1 MKKLLITFLSVLMLV
16 ACAIGIAACGKVEF
30 KLSFIVDGEVYAS
43 IDTSGDEV
51 ITMPD
56 EPKKEDYIFDGWY
69 WDKDTWQRPFTANSL
84 LNEPISSDMSV
95 YAKWL
100 EEDITK
106 RSYTVS
112 FNSFGGSAISD
123 ATVQY
128 GKLLTEPSEP
138 TRIGYV
144 FVGWYKDA
152 NLKTEWNFAADTVT
166 EDITLYAKWVDESD
180 ATGCDVLS
188 ADGFEVDGNTLFVKV
203 PNAQEHFALS
213 ETITVSPY
221 AEWTVTSD
229 ITGNTEIPS
238 ATVPLAVG
246 NNTYYIN
253 VVSGN
258 GSNKKQYTVEIR
270 RRDIYTVTYSFGNGS
285 ADVTEQI
292 EEDGKAPSKSADKT
306 GYTFDCWKNGSSAWD
321 FENDVVSGNTT
332 LTASWS
338 ANTYDVIFN
347 SNGGDT
353 ITASTATY
361 DAAFEFTVP
370 VRNGY
375 TFSGWKTEGGTKLT
389 DSTGKSI
396 GVWNIAADTTLYA
409 DWSATEYSVVYN
421 NMDGATNS
429 NPIKYT
435 VEDDTITLADAEK
448 TGYAFLG
455 WYSDSSMTS
464 EVKQI
469 DTSAAVNVELWAKW
483 EVIEYTATFRN
494 SDGVVD
500 TVKFTVEDKTITEP
514 KVPERNGYTGAW
526 ETYELT
532 AGDLTI
538 NAVYTPVT
546 YTITYT
552 NTKDAENVNATQFTV
567 ESETIKLSDL
577 SVNGYTFD
585 GWYNGSE
592 KVTEITTGTYGNIT
606 LEARWTPVVYTII
619 YEYDDTVGNLP
630 DGVTLKTSY
639 TIEDAFDF
647 ASLNCNSVGYNFA
660 GWFTEKELGTGE
672 QVTGIALGTTGNK
685 TYYAQWGLET
695 YSITY
700 ENVEGAVN
708 TNPDTYTIESTTF
721 TLSDVSKTGY
731 LFEGWYTDAQ
741 FSSPALTTIELGS
754 HGDLTFFAK
763 WSLVSYSISYN
774 LYGGS
779 YEGAKNPASY
789 DIETKVKFVDPVLE
803 GSFFAGWYTLA
814 ESGALTTEIPEGA
827 TGNITLYARWITF
840 ESNGGSKV
848 EYDLEYSED
857 GITPPDAPEKDYYV
871 FAGWYLD
878 AQFETAYDFNTL
890 PQSTCTL
897 YAKWTPVEYTINYV
911 LNGGTN
917 NDSNPATYTVED
929 AVTFAAPSKTGY
941 TFNGWYSNAQFTGVL
956 VEGITLGSH
965 GEITLYASFSV
976 NEYTITFN
984 ANGGTTVAAITQNY
998 GTEVTAPAS
1007 PSKTGYRFAGWY
1019 ADAELKTPYAF
1030 TTIPAEDITVYAKWT
1045 IVEYEIVYNLDGG
1058 TNNESNP
1065 ATYTVEDAV
1074 TFAAPSKLG
1083 YEFAGWFSDADYKNA
1098 IASLSIG
1105 SYGDIEV
1112 FAKWNIIEYSIEYVT
1127 ADGAVN
1133 ENPLTYTVETDV
1145 TELLDAVLKGHTFN
1159 GWYSDENCTQ
1169 AVTTFGG
1176 GSVGDIT
1183 LYAKFTAN
1191 TYDVWMDGSEAASAT
1206 VTFDLNGASGTAPA
1220 AQTVTETDTLVYP
1233 EVPERSGYIFGGWY
1247 ANKDCEGELYDF
1259 SGLVGGDITLYAKWV
1274 KTGSADGGININDS
1288 VTFDLKGTAEQKYI
1302 FIPLV
1307 SGNVSIT
1314 TTGSID
1320 TLGTLYKDGVL
1331 LKQDDD
1337 SAADGKNFLIV
1348 YNVTAGEVYEI
1359 RVRGFSTNTDGSVT
1373 LSIAGTYEVTDGGYA
1388 QAGNKVTVTYSS
1400 HFNLPVP
1407 EGGELQKFLGWQD
1420 ENGVMYTDETG
1431 ASIRVWDKDGT
1442 ATLFSKW
1449 ERMEYTITF
1458 VTSGGSEIASVALE
1472 YGARV
1477 DINEY
1482 VTTRSGYTFAG
1493 WYLDGEEYNASTMP
1507 DHNITLT
1514 ARWVTFSLGS
1524 IKYDADK
1531 LAVSVNDVIS
1541 ADLFDALCLDTNGNK
1556 AEFTVSVSGTQAAG
1570 EKISVRL
1577 TATSGGKT
1585 KVVTISNISVYGMP
1599 TLSFDENIEYFNI
1612 NDGLTADWFNA
1623 SGTDT
1628 FGAATEI
1635 LVYIEKDYNAGDTV
1649 TITIASVDAAGN
1661 ITYGYVENVKA
1672 YGLPQITYD
1681 ESKIAINLNDT
1692 LSAALFEAV
1701 AQDSFGNKLEVNV
1714 ALYNG
1719 SIAAGNMPTIR
1730 LSATDEKGNVTTVDI
1745 ICKVYGLP
1753 TISDASKTDVKT
1765 TDVITA
1771 DLLGIIGT
1779 DTFNGNLEVVL
1790 SVKDG
1795 SQTAGSVMIA
1805 TATVTDISGNT
1816 TSKDYNIKVYGTPT
1830 ISYDRDGIKLG
1841 ENATINETNVIFDL
1855 NYEGANN
1862 APATQ
1867 KVTYTTG
1874 VVYPEIPLREGFVF
1888 TGWYTTPQCET
1899 VFDFSAS
1906 LNKDVTVYAG
1916 WKEIATTGY
1925 GNYVIDV
1932 INGNNSSSNYYS
1944 FSTSGTSRSNYRYTY
1959 FTALESGSYTIYYKN
1974 SSSSSSYGTY
1984 IYIYN
1989 VTQGKVIKSNSKITS
2004 TSYAS
2009 QTFTANAGDVIYVR
2023 NYRYSTSYNATFY
2036 MYVTGVAPEAGGLRD
2051 KTGAYS
2057 VLNAIAKD
2065 SFGNEIDVVATVKS
2079 GDHTKGTHVVYTLTA
2094 VDHLGNTYSID
2105 TSPIGIYDIS
2115 DIKLDYSYGMS
2126 DLIKLTSKGEEFD
2139 ASATDTFG
2147 GFCDITIEAADGYVL
2162 AGGNTISLYLVAT
2175 DKAGNSIRSEL
2186 IADIKVFAT
2195 PRVEIL
2201 QENNYILEDTSIDF
2215 LFSVFDSFGTE
2226 LYFTTSVEGEQK
2238 AGNTIIVTVYAED
2251 DAGNKLEQSFEFFVS
2266 YEGLVIDL
2274 QDDGTYAIIGY
2285 IGDAAVIE
2293 IPKTINGITVS
2304 TIASEAFKNYST
2316 LTSITVYDTLTS
2328 IGDSAF
2334 LGCYKLVEVFDYS
2347 QLGII
2352 KGDTANG
2359 YIAYYANDVYTSQTE
2374 ESNIFT
2380 TANGLIFYY
2389 DGTDYYVV
2397 GYEGDETEL
2406 VLPESVELNG
2416 NTVTSYK
2423 IYEYAFQNQT
2433 KLTSVTV
2440 PNSVTYIGFAAF
2452 NGCSSLTNMT
2462 LPFAG
2467 RSNESSA
2474 TEASLFGYIFG
2485 DTTFTN
2491 AKATKQYY
2499 SSSGYKTYYIPSV
2512 LTSVTITGGRIQY
2525 GTFYACNTLTKITL
2539 DTNVSVGAYAFYN
2552 CSKLTEVVLPST
2564 ITGIANYAF
2573 YGCSS
2578 LTNITIPNTV
2588 TSIGA
2593 YAFYGCSSLSSID
2606 FTNITSIGTYSF
2618 YNCYRLK
2625 TITWGTGI
2633 TSIPSYAFYNL
2644 GASSIELPSSIKSI
2658 GDYAFADS
2666 SLTSIS
2672 LPSSITSIGSYAF
2685 SKSSLTTVSSLGGIT
2700 SISSSAFE
2708 SCTSLTK
2715 VTMSSKIT
2723 SIGSNA
2729 FKGCTK
2735 LTSITIGSGVTSIGS
2750 SAFESSGLTS
2760 ITIPTKVTTINGS
2773 AFKNCTALASVTFA
2787 STSTVSS
2794 IGSYAFYGC
2803 TALKSI
2809 TIPASVTSIGS
2820 YIFAECTA
2828 LTTVVI
2834 GNGVKGISNYAFLRC
2849 TALTSITLGSSVT
2862 SINEGAFHYCNKL
2875 TSITFPASLNLIW
2888 KGAFQGCYKLTS
2900 AKFTKTTGW
2909 YRSYQSTY
2917 VNGASFSI
2925 NPTDTAYNAASLTN
2939 TNGGRIEYG
2948 ACWLHRVT

>member
-1 MKKLLITFLSVLMLV
+1 MKKKLLITLLSVLMLV
-16 ACAIGIAACGKVEF
+16 ACAIGFAACGQVEF

-56 EPKKEDYIFDGWY
+56 DPEKEDYIFDGWY
-69 WDKDTWQRPFTANSL
+69 WDEDTWQRPFTANSL

-112 FNSFGGSAISD
+112 FNSFGGSAVSD
-123 ATVQY
+123 VTVQY

-138 TRIGYV
+138 ARTGYV

-152 NLKTEWNFAADTVT
+152 DLKTEWDFAFDTVT

-180 ATGCDVLS
+180 ATGCDILS
-188 ADGFEVDGNTLFVKV
+188 ADGFEVDGNTLSVKV

-213 ETITVSPY
+213 EAITVSPY

-229 ITGNTEIPS
+229 ITGNAEIPS

-246 NNTYYIN
+246 DNTYYIN

-270 RRDIYTVTYSFGNGS
+270 RRDIYTVTYSFSNGS
-285 ADVTEQI
+285 ADVTEQV
-292 EEDGKAPSKSADKT
+292 EEDGKAPFKSAVKT
-306 GYTFDCWKNGSSAWD
+306 GYTFDCWKNDSSAWD
-321 FENDVVSGNTT
+321 FENDVISGDTT
-332 LTASWS
+332 LTASWT
-338 ANTYDVIFN
+338 ANTYDVTFD

-361 DAAFEFTVP
+361 DVAFEFTVP

-429 NPIKYT
+429 NPAKYT
-435 VEDDTITLADAEK
+435 VEDDTITLANAEK
-448 TGYAFLG
+448 TGYTFLG

-532 AGDLTI
+532 ADDLTI

-567 ESETIKLSDL
+567 ESETIKLADL
-577 SVNGYTFD
+577 SVNGYTFN
-585 GWYNGSE
+585 GWYNGDE
-592 KVTEITTGTYGNIT
+592 KVTEITTGTYGNIA
-606 LEARWTPVVYTII
+606 LEARWTPVVYTIT

-695 YSITY
+695 YSITF

-708 TNPDTYTIESTTF
+708 TNPDTYTIESATF
-721 TLSDVSKTGY
+721 TLSNVSKTGY

-741 FSSPALTTIELGS
+741 FSSPAQTTIELGS
-754 HGDLTFFAK
+754 HGDRTFYAK
-763 WSLVSYSISYN
+763 WSLVSYSITYN

-779 YEGAKNPASY
+779 YEGAENPASY
-789 DIETKVKFVDPVLE
+789 DIETEVKLVAPVLE
-803 GSFFAGWYTLA
+803 GSFFAGWYTLS
-814 ESGALTTEIPEGA
+814 EGGALTTEIPEGT

-848 EYDLEYSED
+848 EYDLQYSED
-857 GITPPDAPEKDYYV
+857 GITPPAAPEKDYYV

-1098 IASLSIG
+1098 ITSLSIG

-1159 GWYSDENCTQ
+1159 GWYSGENCTQ

-1359 RVRGFSTNTDGSVT
+1359 RVRGFSTNTDGSVI
-1373 LSIAGTYEVTDGGYA
+1373 LSIAGTYKVADGGYA
-1388 QAGNKVTVTYSS
+1388 QAGNKVTVTYGS
-1400 HFNLPVP
+1400 HFTLPVP

-1431 ASIRVWDKDGT
+1431 ASIRVWDKDGA

-1458 VTSGGSEIASVALE
+1458 VTSGGSEIASVTLE

-1493 WYLDGEEYNASTMP
+1493 WYLDGAEYNATTMP
-1507 DHNITLT
+1507 GYNITLT

-1524 IKYDADK
+1524 IKYDTDK
-1531 LAVSVNDVIS
+1531 KAVSVNDEIT
-1541 ADLFDALCLDTNGNK
+1541 ADLFGAICIDTDGK
-1556 AEFTVSVSGTQAAG
+1556 SATFTVSVNGAQEAGNTITVRITASSGN
-1570 EKISVRL
+1570 K
-1577 TATSGGKT
+1577 TA
-1585 KVVTISNISVYGMP
+1585 VVTITDVKVYGTP
-1599 TLSFDENIEYFNI
+1599 TVTVENTDKNYINPDEF
-1612 NDGLTADWFNA
+1612 TAEAWGA

-1628 FGAATEI
+1628 FGAETQI
-1635 LVYIEKDYNAGDTV
+1635 VVRLGDGKGPGDVTTVYIDSIDV
-1649 TITIASVDAAGN
+1649 AGN
-1661 ITYGYVENVKA
+1661 ITTYEIENVSV
-1672 YGLPQITYD
+1672 YGLPVITYD
-1681 ESKIAINLNDT
+1681 TNKTNISVNDT
-1692 LSAALFEAV
+1692 LDASLFGASAV
-1701 AQDSFGNKLEVNV
+1701 DSFGSPVDVTVSLCSGTIIDGNKV
-1714 ALYNG
+1714 
-1719 SIAAGNMPTIR
+1719 TIR
-1730 LSATDEKGNVTTVDI
+1730 LFTTDEKGNITNIDLV
-1745 ICKVYGLP
+1745 CNVYGTP
-1753 TISDASKTDVKT
+1753 IISDALITDIKT
-1765 TDVITA
+1765 TDTICPNH
-1771 DLLGIIGT
+1771 LGITGKDTYGNSLDVTLAVKEGVQVAGT
-1779 DTFNGNLEVVL
+1779 TMTV
-1790 SVKDG
+1790 
-1795 SQTAGSVMIA
+1795 
-1805 TATVTDISGNT
+1805 TATVVDIAGNIAT
-1816 TSKDYNIKVYGTPT
+1816 RDFTIKVYGAPK
-1830 ISYDRDGIKLG
+1830 ISYDRVGIKVS
-1841 ENATINETNVIFDL
+1841 EN
-1855 NYEGANN
+1855 
-1862 APATQ
+1862 
-1867 KVTYTTG
+1867 
-1874 VVYPEIPLREGFVF
+1874 PEE
-1888 TGWYTTPQCET
+1888 
-1899 VFDFSAS
+1899 DA
-1906 LNKDVTVYAG
+1906 
-1916 WKEIATTGY
+1916 
-1925 GNYVIDV
+1925 
-1932 INGNNSSSNYYS
+1932 
-1944 FSTSGTSRSNYRYTY
+1944 
-1959 FTALESGSYTIYYKN
+1959 
-1974 SSSSSSYGTY
+1974 
-1984 IYIYN
+1984 
-1989 VTQGKVIKSNSKITS
+1989 
-2004 TSYAS
+2004 
-2009 QTFTANAGDVIYVR
+2009 
-2023 NYRYSTSYNATFY
+2023 
-2036 MYVTGVAPEAGGLRD
+2036 
-2051 KTGAYS
+2051 S
-2057 VLNAIAKD
+2057 VLNVTARD
-2065 SFGNEIDVVATVKS
+2065 SFGNSLFVTAKFKS
-2079 GDHTKGTHVVYTLTA
+2079 GTHKKGSFVVYTLTA
-2094 VDHLGNTYSID
+2094 TDHLGNSYSVD
-2105 TSPIGIYDIS
+2105 TIPIGVYDIT
-2115 DIKLDYSYGMS
+2115 DIENSFTYNEYMS
-2126 DLIKLTSKGEEFD
+2126 DLAKISSNGGEFD
-2139 ASATDTFG
+2139 SKATDSFG
-2147 GFCDITIEAADGYVL
+2147 NDCVITIESADGSTLV
-2162 AGGNTISLYLVAT
+2162 GGQTTSIVIVAT
-2175 DKAGNSIRSEL
+2175 DKAGNRVVSDVIEGIKIYDKPTAEL
-2186 IADIKVFAT
+2186 LQDKYIISADTDVT
-2195 PRVEIL
+2195 
-2201 QENNYILEDTSIDF
+2201 F
-2215 LFSVFDSFGTE
+2215 LFKVLDSFGNEIFADITALDE
-2226 LYFTTSVEGEQK
+2226 IIAGEVIRVQIN
-2238 AGNTIIVTVYAED
+2238 ATD
-2251 DAGNKLEQSFEFFVS
+2251 DAGNELSMIVEFAVEPTPLYYVELYNDGSLYKHLFLEDFVS
-2266 YEGLVIDL
+2266 YMLPVPPDDNNIFMGWVDANGELYTDEYGVAVKNLSAENKLYAKWYYELIYTADDLEKITGDKNYLLLNDIDITDRTIPSINIASGAL
-2274 QDDGTYAIIGY
+2274 FNGNGHII
-2285 IGDAAVIE
+2285 
-2293 IPKTINGITVS
+2293 TINQASSSWSNSGALFNKNEGSIINLGIVGQITITITDSTGWTSSSEDKRTEYYGGFISNNNGIIKNCYTDISLTVD
-2304 TIASEAFKNYST
+2304 IQQHHGKLNYYGGATAKST
-2316 LTSITVYDTLTS
+2316 LTS
-2328 IGDSAF
+2328 
-2334 LGCYKLVEVFDYS
+2334 
-2347 QLGII
+2347 
-2352 KGDTANG
+2352 
-2359 YIAYYANDVYTSQTE
+2359 YTGG
-2374 ESNIFT
+2374 F
-2380 TANGLIFYY
+2380 
-2389 DGTDYYVV
+2389 V
-2397 GYEGDETEL
+2397 GYNKGEISNCYAKGSIL
-2406 VLPESVELNG
+2406 VTAKSSASAYASPFKVSSSTKYNVYAYSYAYTYVGGFVGYNDG
-2416 NTVTSYK
+2416 N
-2423 IYEYAFQNQT
+2423 IEYAY
-2433 KLTSVTV
+2433 SDTV
-2440 PNSVTYIGFAAF
+2440 ISGKSN
-2452 NGCSSLTNMT
+2452 CSSTAQYITGCTGAQSANTNSQCFVG
-2462 LPFAG
+2462 LFAG
-2467 RSNESSA
+2467 VNN
-2474 TEASLFGYIFG
+2474 
-2485 DTTFTN
+2485 TN
-2491 AKATKQYY
+2491 
-2499 SSSGYKTYYIPSV
+2499 G
-2512 LTSVTITGGRIQY
+2512 
-2525 GTFYACNTLTKITL
+2525 
-2539 DTNVSVGAYAFYN
+2539 
-2552 CSKLTEVVLPST
+2552 
-2564 ITGIANYAF
+2564 
-2573 YGCSS
+2573 
-2578 LTNITIPNTV
+2578 
-2588 TSIGA
+2588 
-2593 YAFYGCSSLSSID
+2593 
-2606 FTNITSIGTYSF
+2606 
-2618 YNCYRLK
+2618 
-2625 TITWGTGI
+2625 
-2633 TSIPSYAFYNL
+2633 
-2644 GASSIELPSSIKSI
+2644 
-2658 GDYAFADS
+2658 
-2666 SLTSIS
+2666 
-2672 LPSSITSIGSYAF
+2672 
-2685 SKSSLTTVSSLGGIT
+2685 
-2700 SISSSAFE
+2700 SISSS
-2708 SCTSLTK
+2708 
-2715 VTMSSKIT
+2715 
-2723 SIGSNA
+2723 
-2729 FKGCTK
+2729 
-2735 LTSITIGSGVTSIGS
+2735 
-2750 SAFESSGLTS
+2750 
-2760 ITIPTKVTTINGS
+2760 
-2773 AFKNCTALASVTFA
+2773 FA
-2787 STSTVSS
+2787 VGNMTST
-2794 IGSYAFYGC
+2794 A
-2803 TALKSI
+2803 
-2809 TIPASVTSIGS
+2809 TSDGK
-2820 YIFAECTA
+2820 TK
-2828 LTTVVI
+2828 I
-2834 GNGVKGISNYAFLRC
+2834 GNTVSTTGVKTTNKAQNYSFYCNNSGSFAQCYFNTNCSSYVVNTNKTEETNLQSEEW
-2849 TALTSITLGSSVT
+2849 LTETLGWDT
-2862 SINEGAFHYCNKL
+2862 SCWE
-2875 TSITFPASLNLIW
+2875 
-2888 KGAFQGCYKLTS
+2888 
-2900 AKFTKTTGW
+2900 FTNGQLPGLKTTKI
-2909 YRSYQSTY
+2909 SS
-2917 VNGASFSI
+2917 
-2925 NPTDTAYNAASLTN
+2925 
-2939 TNGGRIEYG
+2939 
-2948 ACWLHRVT
+2948 

>member
-112 FNSFGGSAISD
+112 FNSFGGSAVSD
-123 ATVQY
+123 VTVQY

-138 TRIGYV
+138 ARTGYV

-152 NLKTEWNFAADTVT
+152 DLKTEWDFAFDTVT

-180 ATGCDVLS
+180 ATGCDILS
-188 ADGFEVDGNTLFVKV
+188 ADGFEVDGNTLSVKV

-213 ETITVSPY
+213 EAITVSPY

-229 ITGNTEIPS
+229 ITGNAEIPS

-246 NNTYYIN
+246 DNTYYIN

-270 RRDIYTVTYSFGNGS
+270 RRDIYTVTYSFSNGS
-285 ADVTEQI
+285 ADVTEQV
-292 EEDGKAPSKSADKT
+292 EEDGKAPFKSAVKT
-306 GYTFDCWKNGSSAWD
+306 GYTFDCWKNDSSAWD
-321 FENDVVSGNTT
+321 FENDVISGDTT
-332 LTASWS
+332 LTASWT
-338 ANTYDVIFN
+338 ANTYDVTFD

-361 DAAFEFTVP
+361 DVAFEFTVP

-429 NPIKYT
+429 NPAKYT
-435 VEDDTITLADAEK
+435 VEDDTITLANAEK
-448 TGYAFLG
+448 TGYTFLG

-483 EVIEYTATFRN
+483 DVIEYTATFRN

-532 AGDLTI
+532 ADDLTI

-567 ESETIKLSDL
+567 ESETIKLADL
-577 SVNGYTFD
+577 SVNGYTFN
-585 GWYNGSE
+585 GWYNGDE
-592 KVTEITTGTYGNIT
+592 KVTEITTGTYGNIA
-606 LEARWTPVVYTII
+606 LEARWTPVVYTIT

-695 YSITY
+695 YSITF

-708 TNPDTYTIESTTF
+708 TNPDTYTIESATF
-721 TLSDVSKTGY
+721 TLSNVSKTGY

-741 FSSPALTTIELGS
+741 FSSPAQTTIELGS
-754 HGDLTFFAK
+754 HGDRTFYAK
-763 WSLVSYSISYN
+763 WSLVSYSITYN

-779 YEGAKNPASY
+779 YEGAENPASY
-789 DIETKVKFVDPVLE
+789 DIETEVKLVAPVLE
-803 GSFFAGWYTLA
+803 GSFFAGWYTLS
-814 ESGALTTEIPEGA
+814 EGGALTTEIPEGT

-848 EYDLEYSED
+848 KYDLQYSED
-857 GITPPDAPEKDYYV
+857 GITPPAAPEKDYYV

-1030 TTIPAEDITVYAKWT
+1030 TTIPAEDITVYAAWT
-1045 IVEYEIVYNLDGG
+1045 LVEYEIVYNLDGG
-1058 TNNESNP
+1058 TNDETNPVIYNIESKEI
-1065 ATYTVEDAV
+1065 V
-1074 TFAAPSKLG
+1074 FAAPSKLG
-1083 YEFAGWFSDADYKNA
+1083 YEFAGWFSDVTFENA
-1098 IASLSIG
+1098 VTSLPAG
-1105 SYGDIEV
+1105 SYGEIEL
-1112 FAKWNIIEYSIEYVT
+1112 FAKWDIIEYEIEYVT
-1127 ADGAVN
+1127 ADGTVN
-1133 ENPLTYTVETDV
+1133 ENAITYTVETDV
-1145 TELLDAVLKGHTFN
+1145 TELLNAILKGHTFN
-1159 GWYSDENCTQ
+1159 GWYSNADYTNE
-1169 AVTTFGG
+1169 VTTFGG

-1191 TYDVWMDGSEAASAT
+1191 TYDVWLDGSDAATAT
-1206 VTFDLNGASGTAPA
+1206 VTFDLNGANGTAPA

-1359 RVRGFSTNTDGSVT
+1359 RVRGFSTNTDGSVI
-1373 LSIAGTYEVTDGGYA
+1373 LSIAGTYKVADGGYA
-1388 QAGNKVTVTYSS
+1388 QAGNKVTVTYGS
-1400 HFNLPVP
+1400 HFTLPVP

-1420 ENGVMYTDETG
+1420 ENGVMYTDGSG
-1431 ASIRVWDKDGT
+1431 ASIRVWDKDGA

-1458 VTSGGSEIASVALE
+1458 VTSGGSEIASVTLE

-1493 WYLDGEEYNASTMP
+1493 WYLDGAEYNATTMP

-1524 IKYDADK
+1524 IKYDTDK
-1531 LAVSVNDVIS
+1531 KAISINDEIT
-1541 ADLFDALCLDTNGNK
+1541 AELFEAICLDTNGKLAN
-1556 AEFTVSVSGTQAAG
+1556 FTVSVSGTQAVG
-1570 EKISVRL
+1570 ETITVRL
-1577 TATSGGKT
+1577 VATSGNKT
-1585 KVVTISNISVYGMP
+1585 KQITITDVKVYGMP
-1599 TLSFDENIEYFNI
+1599 TLTFDNTVEYVNVV
-1612 NDGLTADWFNA
+1612 GGMTATHFGA
-1623 SGTDT
+1623 SGLDT
-1628 FGAATEI
+1628 FGASTDI
-1635 LVYIEKDYNAGDTV
+1635 KVYIDGEYTV
-1649 TITIASVDAAGN
+1649 GTDVKIVIEAIDVAGN

-1672 YGLPQITYD
+1672 YGLPVISYNDAKAEIKTND
-1681 ESKIAINLNDT
+1681 KINAE
-1692 LSAALFEAV
+1692 LFNATAV
-1701 AQDSFGNKLEVNV
+1701 DSFGAPLSVTVTK
-1714 ALYNG
+1714 YSG
-1719 SIAAGNMPTIR
+1719 TISAGNTVVIR
-1730 LSATDEKGNVTTVDI
+1730 ITATDSKGNVTNIDVECD
-1745 ICKVYGLP
+1745 VYGVP
-1753 TISDASKTDVKT
+1753 TISNASKTDVKVSDT
-1765 TDVITA
+1765 VTPE
-1771 DLLGIIGT
+1771 LLGITAT
-1779 DTFNGNLEVVL
+1779 DTYDNPLVVIL
-1790 SVKDG
+1790 STKQG
-1795 SQTAGSVMIA
+1795 SQTAGVVWVV
-1805 TATVTDISGNT
+1805 TATVTDVAGNVAT
-1816 TSKDYNIKVYGTPT
+1816 KDFNLKVYGAPNIT
-1830 ISYDRDGIKLG
+1830 YDRDGVNVT
-1841 ENATINETNVIFDL
+1841 ENAAADSYAISFDL
-1855 NYEGANN
+1855 NGGNGSIASQ
-1862 APATQ
+1862 T
-1867 KVTYTTG
+1867 VTTTVG
-1874 VVYPEIPLREGFVF
+1874 LVYPEIPTRSGYVF
-1888 TGWYTTPQCET
+1888 KGWYTTADCT
-1899 VFDFSAS
+1899 TLFDFSA
-1906 LNKDVTVYAG
+1906 NVTKDTTVYAG
-1916 WKEIATTGY
+1916 WHPMTTSGAGSEVMLVY
-1925 GNYVIDV
+1925 GD
-1932 INGNNSSSNYYS
+1932 NNSSSDYYS
-1944 FSTSGTSRSNYRYTY
+1944 LSTKGTSSSNALYTY
-1959 FTALESGSYTIYYKN
+1959 FAILKDGTYKLYYKN
-1974 SSSSSSYGTY
+1974 GTSSASYRTY
-1984 IYIYN
+1984 IEVYN
-1989 VTQGKVIKSNSKITS
+1989 ETQQTTIKSNTYISSIS
-2004 TSYAS
+2004 FSYVS
-2009 QTFTANAGDVIYVR
+2009 FTAKAGDVIYVR
-2023 NYRYSTSYNATFY
+2023 NYRYSTSSSSYYTTFS
-2036 MYVTGVAPEAGGLRD
+2036 MYLNGAVTPTAGGLIPA
-2051 KTGAYS
+2051 TGAHRI
-2057 VLNAIAKD
+2057 LNANATD
-2065 SFGNEIDVVATVKS
+2065 SFGNALTVNATLKS
-2079 GDHTKGTHVVYTLTA
+2079 GTLTVGTYVVYTLTA
-2094 VDHLGNTYSID
+2094 TDHLGNTYSMD
-2105 TSPIGIYDIS
+2105 TEPLGVYDPA
-2115 DIKLDYSYGMS
+2115 DIKLEYSAGMS
-2126 DLIKLTSKGEEFD
+2126 DLIKLASKGEEFG
-2139 ASATDTFG
+2139 AKATDSFG
-2147 GFCDITIEAADGYVL
+2147 NLCEISIEAAEGYTLV
-2162 AGGNTISLYLVAT
+2162 GGNTISLYIVAT
-2175 DKAGNSIRSEL
+2175 DKAGNKEYSEL
-2186 IADIKVFAT
+2186 ISDIKVYDL
-2195 PRVEIL
+2195 PEI
-2201 QENNYILEDTSIDF
+2201 ICKRTDTIDMDSDPSF
-2215 LFSVFDSFGTE
+2215 FFQVNDSFGEE
-2226 LYFTTSVEGEQK
+2226 LYFTTTVIGEMK
-2238 AGNTIIVTVYAED
+2238 VGNYVDIKLVVSD
-2251 DAGNKLEQSFEFFVS
+2251 DAGHYIEKLF
-2266 YEGLVIDL
+2266 
-2274 QDDGTYAIIGY
+2274 
-2285 IGDAAVIE
+2285 
-2293 IPKTINGITVS
+2293 
-2304 TIASEAFKNYST
+2304 
-2316 LTSITVYDTLTS
+2316 
-2328 IGDSAF
+2328 
-2334 LGCYKLVEVFDYS
+2334 
-2347 QLGII
+2347 
-2352 KGDTANG
+2352 
-2359 YIAYYANDVYTSQTE
+2359 
-2374 ESNIFT
+2374 
-2380 TANGLIFYY
+2380 
-2389 DGTDYYVV
+2389 TDYYVKESDKV
-2397 GYEGDETEL
+2397 LIKFVHSDDTEELLLLNRDGKNFPTRELEGWQYVWTSEPNNEGTVYDGTFQIEDDYL
-2406 VLPESVELNG
+2406 VLYAEFIKTVNLSLNSGTYTGSTTITAIYQDSYSFGIPKRSNYEFLGWYDANSGGTMYVNASGHSVFDSIEQDFPSTLYARWARIYTISYNLNG
-2416 NTVTSYK
+2416 GTKPSYN
-2423 IYEYAFQNQT
+2423 YPT
-2433 KLTSVTV
+2433 KYTEGRSYSLGTPTKTGYDFGGWYT
-2440 PNSVTYIGFAAF
+2440 N
-2452 NGCSSLTNMT
+2452 SSLTNKITSITSTTTGNLTLYAKWTAKTYTITLQTAGTISTKTYKVSYDSTYT
-2462 LPFAG
+2462 LPVPT
-2467 RSNESSA
+2467 R
-2474 TEASLFGYIFG
+2474 
-2485 DTTFTN
+2485 
-2491 AKATKQYY
+2491 
-2499 SSSGYKTYYIPSV
+2499 SGYTFLGWRLSDATA
-2512 LTSVTITGGRIQY
+2512 TSVTIPGTSYKASCTMLVAKSTGASVSAYTYTENKTYSAVWQNNVPAADYASG
-2525 GTFYACNTLTKITL
+2525 GTMSGSGSYTDVLIGKGSYKFTWTIGNPGTDKSFATLGGVKFTTKTGTKTFTISTDDRVYSL
-2539 DTNVSVGAYAFYN
+2539 SVGVF
-2552 CSKLTEVVLPST
+2552 V
-2564 ITGIANYAF
+2564 TG
-2573 YGCSS
+2573 YG
-2578 LTNITIPNTV
+2578 
-2588 TSIGA
+2588 
-2593 YAFYGCSSLSSID
+2593 
-2606 FTNITSIGTYSF
+2606 
-2618 YNCYRLK
+2618 
-2625 TITWGTGI
+2625 
-2633 TSIPSYAFYNL
+2633 
-2644 GASSIELPSSIKSI
+2644 
-2658 GDYAFADS
+2658 
-2666 SLTSIS
+2666 
-2672 LPSSITSIGSYAF
+2672 
-2685 SKSSLTTVSSLGGIT
+2685 
-2700 SISSSAFE
+2700 SSS
-2708 SCTSLTK
+2708 SQTGTS
-2715 VTMSSKIT
+2715 
-2723 SIGSNA
+2723 
-2729 FKGCTK
+2729 
-2735 LTSITIGSGVTSIGS
+2735 
-2750 SAFESSGLTS
+2750 
-2760 ITIPTKVTTINGS
+2760 
-2773 AFKNCTALASVTFA
+2773 
-2787 STSTVSS
+2787 
-2794 IGSYAFYGC
+2794 
-2803 TALKSI
+2803 
-2809 TIPASVTSIGS
+2809 
-2820 YIFAECTA
+2820 
-2828 LTTVVI
+2828 
-2834 GNGVKGISNYAFLRC
+2834 
-2849 TALTSITLGSSVT
+2849 
-2862 SINEGAFHYCNKL
+2862 
-2875 TSITFPASLNLIW
+2875 
-2888 KGAFQGCYKLTS
+2888 
-2900 AKFTKTTGW
+2900 KFTKT
-2909 YRSYQSTY
+2909 S
-2917 VNGASFSI
+2917 
-2925 NPTDTAYNAASLTN
+2925 
-2939 TNGGRIEYG
+2939 
-2948 ACWLHRVT
+2948 